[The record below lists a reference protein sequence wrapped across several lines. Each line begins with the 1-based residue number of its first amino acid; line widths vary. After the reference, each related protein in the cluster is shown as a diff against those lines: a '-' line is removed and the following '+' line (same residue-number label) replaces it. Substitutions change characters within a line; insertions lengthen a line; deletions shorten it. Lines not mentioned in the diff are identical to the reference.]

1 MQSAI
6 QAAARHHRSAAEQIE
21 YWAALGRQVA
31 RFVDPD
37 ALLDVQAGLARL
49 QVEPVVAQRVSADA
63 VFAAV
68 EMARQSGHLSQHVSE
83 GTIRYQASPDQP
95 GVLEQI
101 AADGTRTTG
110 RFSNGSFIPS
120 AGVPG

>member
-49 QVEPVVAQRVSADA
+49 QVEPVVAQQVPADA
-63 VFAAV
+63 VFAAI
-68 EMARQSGHLSQHVSE
+68 EMARQRGDLSQHVGQ
-83 GTIRYQASPDQP
+83 GTIRFQASPHQP
-95 GVLEQI
+95 GALERI

-110 RFSNGSFIPS
+110 RFSNGCFIPT
-120 AGVPG
+120 AGVPD